1 MSSLGKPRTWSQTF
15 SLGAILFVLVVAFS
29 TLPLIRDSQVRL
41 TDTFFRLA
49 PPPKERSPVVL
60 VLIDDESLRQYGRWP
75 WSRELLAQLTRNLAH
90 AKASV
95 IGLDILLS
103 EPQSPAADKALADAL
118 HEARTVI
125 VDKIGAFPDGPHWI
139 EPLPQFSQAA
149 ATVGHAHSV
158 LDADSI
164 CRHFPPR
171 ELTLDGSRWAFAV
184 ELARLIAPHR
194 TATFLSAYGVPFAD
208 DTHGVST
215 ATPVLARIRY
225 RRDGFDT
232 ISARSVLEGADL
244 TALRARPVL
253 IGFGP
258 TEIGDRISTPL
269 TSELPAPGVEV
280 HAQILDSILSG
291 RTLHEVSIG
300 LAAGIL
306 LIACVV
312 AILVFRKLRGWTALL
327 MLLGMVSVIY
337 AGGLLTFL
345 WISRLLPVG
354 PVMLAFLLAPLLV
367 YSADFVTVERS
378 VTRQLL
384 GLRFWLAS
392 RSKDGSSQDKGDLSW
407 KLDLLHNLQTELG
420 TLYELHK
427 TLLESTQDLVAIFDE
442 RGRLLLNNQLFA
454 ALCQPGTQ
462 TLFTLDQ
469 LRARLKPTDGPP
481 VLTGPAGLEG
491 EVYLGSELYSLRT
504 VPLPPT
510 TISPGGGTIVTMTS
524 LRTRMERDRARSEAL
539 GFITHELR
547 TPLVSIQ
554 GFAELLMRYP
564 SSPSCAAAPETIFR
578 ESKRLLALINSY
590 LDVLRLDA
598 GAKPISGDLLEVDD
612 VIRKVFDILQPLA
625 AAAQM
630 QLLLD
635 SGEPVPM
642 IGDAT
647 LISGAVLNLVSNA
660 IKYGRPGTDIRV
672 SCLRENEEV
681 TISVENEGEP
691 IAAGDIPH
699 VFDSYYRASQV
710 ETGRTGW
717 GLGLAFVKRIAE
729 KHGGSV
735 SVQSRHAGNC
745 FYIHLPAKVTV
756 AAATAKETV

>member
-1 MSSLGKPRTWSQTF
+1 MSSLGKARTWTQTF
-15 SLGAILFVLVVAFS
+15 SLAAILFVLVVAFS
-29 TLPLIRDSQVRL
+29 TLLLIRDSQVRL

-49 PPPKERSPVVL
+49 PPPKERSGVVL
-60 VLIDDESLRQYGRWP
+60 VSIDDESLRRYGRWP

-103 EPQSPAADKALADAL
+103 EPQSPSADKALADAL

-139 EPLPQFSQAA
+139 EPLPQFAQAA
-149 ATVGHAHSV
+149 AVVGHAHSV

-184 ELARLIAPHR
+184 EVARLIDPQR
-194 TATFLSAYGVPFAD
+194 TAAFLTSYKVPFAD
-208 DTHGVST
+208 DTNTVSR
-215 ATPVLARIRY
+215 AHPVLARIAY
-225 RRDGFDT
+225 RHDPFHT
-232 ISARSVLEGADL
+232 ISARDALEGNKL
-244 TALRARPVL
+244 ESVRGRPVL

-280 HAQILDSILSG
+280 HAQILDSILTG
-291 RTLHEVSIG
+291 RTVHELPLG
-300 LAAGIL
+300 FAAATL
-306 LIACVV
+306 LITCVV
-312 AILVFRKLRGWTALL
+312 AIGIFRKWRGWTALL
-327 MLLGMVSVIY
+327 LLLGTVSIIY
-337 AGGLLTFL
+337 AVGLLTFI
-345 WISRLLPVG
+345 WISRILPVG

-407 KLDLLHNLQTELG
+407 KLDLLHNLQSELG
-420 TLYELHK
+420 ALYELHK

-442 RGRLLLNNQLFA
+442 RGQLLLNNQLFA
-454 ALCQPGTQ
+454 ALCQPATQ
-462 TLFTLDQ
+462 TVFTLDQ
-469 LRARLKPTDGPP
+469 LRARLKPTDGTP
-481 VLTGPAGLEG
+481 VLSGDAGLEG
-491 EVYLGSELYSLRT
+491 EVYLASELYSLRT

-554 GFAELLMRYP
+554 GFAELMMRYP

-598 GAKPISGDLLEVDD
+598 GAKPISSDLLEVDD

-625 AAAQM
+625 AAAKM

-635 SGEPVPM
+635 SGESVPM
-642 IGDAT
+642 VGDAT

-660 IKYGRPGTDIRV
+660 IKYGKPGTDIRV
-672 SCLRENEEV
+672 SCSRGNDEV

-691 IAAGDIPH
+691 IAAGDMLH
-699 VFDSYYRASQV
+699 VFESYYRASQV
-710 ETGRTGW
+710 ETGKTGW

-735 SVQSRHAGNC
+735 SVQTRPAGNC
-745 FYIHLPAKVTV
+745 FHVHLPAKVSV
-756 AAATAKETV
+756 AATAKETV